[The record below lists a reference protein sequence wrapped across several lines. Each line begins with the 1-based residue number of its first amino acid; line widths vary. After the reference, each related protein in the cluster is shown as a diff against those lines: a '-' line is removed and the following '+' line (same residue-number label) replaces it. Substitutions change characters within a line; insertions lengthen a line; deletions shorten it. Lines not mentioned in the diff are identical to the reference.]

1 MRAEAGQKAAVS
13 KRSNKSLDS
22 NGRRLVLTHAEIE
35 AYVEEMQR
43 ALDGAGERP
52 ERWERLWHRLA
63 PRSPSPS
70 HLVTELRRA
79 YEEAASTCLG
89 CD

>member
-1 MRAEAGQKAAVS
+1 MVTQAQIK
-13 KRSNKSLDS
+13 
-22 NGRRLVLTHAEIE
+22 T
-35 AYVEEMQR
+35 YVEEMRR
-43 ALDGAGERP
+43 AADGAGEWP
-52 ERWERLWHRLA
+52 ERWEHLRKRLA

-79 YEEAASTCLG
+79 YEEATGTCLG

>member
-1 MRAEAGQKAAVS
+1 MVTE
-13 KRSNKSLDS
+13 
-22 NGRRLVLTHAEIE
+22 AEIK
-35 AYVEEMQR
+35 AYAEEMRR
-43 ALDGAGERP
+43 AADGAGEWL

-70 HLVTELRRA
+70 RLVTDLRRA